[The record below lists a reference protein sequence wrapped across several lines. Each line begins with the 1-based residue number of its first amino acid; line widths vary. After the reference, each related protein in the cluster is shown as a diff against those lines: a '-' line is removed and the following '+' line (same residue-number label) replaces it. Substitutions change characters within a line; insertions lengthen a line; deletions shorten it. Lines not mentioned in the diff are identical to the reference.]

1 MAFSRLSYGKVWTSS
16 KDFPSYEGSEAQV
29 RADMQYHPDAVKQYI
44 NNVLLPELES
54 GEGAGLIG
62 DKRKGTIALT
72 LEDIYK
78 VLDTHAEDIKDLAG
92 GETPES
98 LRGVR
103 LTFAL
108 TDWTLSDDGTS
119 YKIVFSKEQ
128 HKRTSNSFGYVLS
141 YLSGGSYKKN
151 TWATAGTDVMY
162 SSSEKNITL
171 RTTEPY
177 AGAVAFFGV

>member
-1 MAFSRLSYGKVWTSS
+1 M
-16 KDFPSYEGSEAQV
+16 
-29 RADMQYHPDAVKQYI
+29 KQYI
-44 NNVLLPELES
+44 NSVLLPELES

-72 LEDIYK
+72 VEDIYK

-98 LRGVR
+98 LRGAR

-108 TDWTLSDDGTS
+108 TDWSLSDDGAS

-128 HKRTSNSFGYVLS
+128 HRRTSDSFGYQLS
-141 YLSGGSYKKN
+141 YLSGGVYKSN
-151 TWATAGTDVMY
+151 TWASANTDVRY
-162 SSSEKNITL
+162 SSGTQEITL